1 MKISRVVGSNPHG
14 FRNEELLAYEMNE
27 KRITQ
32 LPTNLKKFVEYICYQ
47 EKIQINGNEIVYSE
61 KVKGQAKEDI
71 FIKINNHRV
80 GVSVKMGSGNSVH
93 QEKVESFIKWAS
105 SNTDITNQEKDD
117 LRLMIWADGTL
128 DGSAPVIKN
137 QEGYVIGRFGTRDFI
152 SKYPV
157 NFQRLNNFFNRNKK
171 AIILRALFDGKGVG
185 PAEYLYKGTITS
197 GTWISKQEYIK
208 YFIEVVTTPS
218 TSRPLCGNLS
228 YQAYN
233 SSLQA
238 TESGERKR
246 GDIQFKYGDMAN
258 DLEKYEAKINIPTN
272 YGTREGDIEELNLSK
287 IMNKNQNFPFWSYFK
302 ERLEFT
308 DSTFHY
314 LVKVDGK
321 KYSQNAQ
328 KKVSC
333 KSDIYIIE
341 TQSEIDRNLL
351 LQNEY
356 QLSENLLEK
365 IGPYKIIPCS
375 GISVKRRN
383 SSSYT
388 ITKMSIANFRSAFL
402 PYLKNIDYFI
412 AGIVLYSTERQV
424 HLNKKIAIDLN
435 MKEYNFTNF
444 FKKNFNIQIESLYDY
459 KSLSIITTISKQI
472 IKETI
477 EDNKT
482 LKENIFSGKGWFEDP
497 YYINFVF
504 VNSSFSDDVYIPY
517 HIDNGSGRSKGNYY
531 ITIKPQ

>member
-1 MKISRVVGSNPHG
+1 MEMIRVVGSNPHG
-14 FRNEELLAYEMNE
+14 FKNEALLAYAIN
-27 KRITQ
+27 KKKISQ
-32 LPTNLKKFVEYICYQ
+32 LPTNLKKFVEYICYH
-47 EKIQINGNEIVYSE
+47 ENIQIKENEVVFSE
-61 KVKGQAKEDI
+61 KVKGQVKEDI

-93 QEKVESFIKWAS
+93 QEKIESFINWAN

-117 LRLMIWADGTL
+117 LRLMVWADGTT
-128 DGSAPVIKN
+128 DGSAPIIKD
-137 QEGYVIGRFGTRDFI
+137 EKGFVIGRFGVKDFI
-152 SKYPV
+152 SKYPLS
-157 NFQRLNNFFNRNKK
+157 FERLNNFFIRNKK
-171 AIILRALFDGKGVG
+171 AIILRALFDGKGAG
-185 PAEYLYKGTITS
+185 PAEYLYKGTLTS
-197 GTWISKQEYIK
+197 GIWISKQEYIK
-208 YFIEVVTTPS
+208 HFIEVDTTPS
-218 TSRPLCGNLS
+218 TTRPLCGNLS

-233 SSLQA
+233 SSLKA
-238 TESGERKR
+238 TESGEKKR

-258 DLEKYEAKINIPTN
+258 DLEKYEAKINIPAN

-287 IMNKNQNFPFWSYFK
+287 IMNKNQNFPLWSYLK
-302 ERLEFT
+302 ERLDFS

-333 KSDIYIIE
+333 KSDNYVIE
-341 TQSEIDRNLL
+341 TDSEIDRNLL

-365 IGPYKIIPCS
+365 IGQYRLIPGS

-388 ITKMSIANFRSAFL
+388 ITKMSITNFKSAFL
-402 PYLKNIDYFI
+402 PYLKDIDYFI
-412 AGIVLYSTERQV
+412 AAIIFYSTERQV
-424 HLNKKIAIDLN
+424 HLNKNIAQDLN
-435 MKEYNFTNF
+435 MNENNFIKFFSENF
-444 FKKNFNIQIESLYDY
+444 HAQIKNLYDY
-459 KSLSIITTISKQI
+459 EALSEITTISKQI

-477 EDNKT
+477 EKNKT
-482 LKENIFSGKGWFEDP
+482 LKANIFSGKGWFVDP

-517 HIDNGSGRSKGNYY
+517 HIDNGSGRSKGKYY
-531 ITIKPQ
+531 ITFKPQ